1 VSGAEKN
8 IPTTL
13 GRFTVSGW
21 LSRDQTALAIDDAG
35 RQVALKVLD
44 QDCLLK
50 GRLHPNIR
58 DRLARVR
65 ELAHPAV
72 AHLHGVERLEGKSY
86 LVWEFIE
93 GRTFEQYATY
103 ADAAELIVLKREIV
117 LAVRALHATGIVHGA
132 IHGRNIIIDQL
143 GKVRLTHIS
152 PLLYDD
158 PASDERE
165 LRAVIGLPEETLPPG
180 APAEDAED
188 GALRRRIRGLVV
200 LTVLAGG
207 MVSAVLWW
215 VLHTTPPPP
224 LVPPEAPG
232 SLTGR

>member
-1 VSGAEKN
+1 MS
-8 IPTTL
+8 L
-13 GRFTVSGW
+13 GRFAVSRW
-21 LSRDQTALAIDDAG
+21 LRKDQTALAVDDSG
-35 RQVALKVLD
+35 RQVVLKVLD

-58 DRLARVR
+58 DRLERVR

-86 LVWEFIE
+86 LVWEFVE
-93 GRTFEQYATY
+93 GRTFEEYAASA
-103 ADAAELIVLKREIV
+103 ADAGNLDILKREIA
-117 LAVRALHATGIVHGA
+117 LAVRVLHATGIVHGA
-132 IHGRNIIIDQL
+132 IHGRNIIIDRV

-165 LRAVIGLPEETLPPG
+165 LKAAVGLPEETLPSG
-180 APAEDAED
+180 APAEDTED
-188 GALRRRIRGLVV
+188 GALRRRIRGLVL

-207 MVSAVLWW
+207 LGSAVLWW